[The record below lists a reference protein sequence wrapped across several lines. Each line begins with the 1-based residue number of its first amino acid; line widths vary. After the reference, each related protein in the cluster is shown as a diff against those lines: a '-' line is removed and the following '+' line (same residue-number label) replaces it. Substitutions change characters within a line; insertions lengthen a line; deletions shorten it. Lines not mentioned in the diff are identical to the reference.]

1 MKNPLPWA
9 LLVVP
14 SVCGVLLGLS
24 IFWNL
29 ESRAANRERI
39 AAMRDSLH
47 IADSISTILNHRVDS
62 VRLVADTLQAKLS
75 ASRSRLL
82 AYSIQN
88 VALGATL
95 DSLIQTV
102 SDSQTSLQIGTA
114 VAELRGEIELCHST
128 LGICDS
134 LNGVLRNENGVLI
147 ELSRRNSATITT
159 LRAAWEAAERR
170 TKQSNF
176 GIGATCGFASTPA
189 GSGLGCAVG
198 ITYRV
203 RFAWP
208 F

>member
-47 IADSISTILNHRVDS
+47 IADSISTILNHRADS
-62 VRLVADTLQAKLS
+62 VRLVAVILQAKLDT
-75 ASRSRLL
+75 SRIQLY

-88 VALGATL
+88 VAYEATL
-95 DSLIQTV
+95 DSLIQTIP
-102 SDSQTSLQIGTA
+102 DTQIGSQIGSA
-114 VAELRGEIELCHST
+114 VAELRGELRLCHST
-128 LGICDS
+128 LGLCDG
-134 LNGVLRNENGVLI
+134 LNRVLTARNGVLDTLYNH
-147 ELSRRNSATITT
+147 NSATITT

-176 GIGATCGFASTPA
+176 GLGATCGFASTPA

-203 RFAWP
+203 RLKWP

>member
-1 MKNPLPWA
+1 MKPWLPWT
-9 LLVVP
+9 LI
-14 SVCGVLLGLS
+14 VLIAVLFGYSCSQQRQAEARHLQ
-24 IFWNL
+24 
-29 ESRAANRERI
+29 ETAAT
-39 AAMRDSLH
+39 RDSLH
-47 IADSISTILNHRVDS
+47 SADSLSQILNHRVDS

-88 VALGATL
+88 VAYEATL

-102 SDSQTSLQIGTA
+102 SDSQTSVQIGTA

-128 LGICDS
+128 LSICDS
-134 LNGVLRNENGVLI
+134 LTVVLRNRIAVQDTLYDH
-147 ELSRRNSATITT
+147 NSATITT

-176 GIGATCGFASTPA
+176 GLGAICGFASTPA

-198 ITYRV
+198 FTYRV
-203 RFAWP
+203 RLKWP